1 MKILCSLVVIM
12 AFQSFVFAPPAI
24 TKQERKSAEKFL
36 SESEATALTT
46 VSKLSE
52 AQLKFKPAPDKWS
65 VEECMMHIAASESV
79 LWGIVDG
86 TMKAPA
92 NPEKRSEIKM
102 SDDDVKKNIAD
113 RTNKVKT
120 FPPLEPQNSGFKTAA
135 EASASF
141 KENRDKLIKYVN
153 TTDDDLRN
161 HVAKLEAGY
170 FDSYQMVLFIGAHTN
185 RHIAQM
191 KEVMADPN
199 FPKQ

>member
-1 MKILCSLVVIM
+1 MKFLCSLVIVL
-12 AFQSFVFAPPAI
+12 AFQSFVSAPPSI

-36 SESEATALTT
+36 SESEASALTT

-65 VEECMMHIAASESV
+65 VEECMMHIAASETV

-92 NPEKRSEIKM
+92 NPEKRAEIKW
-102 SDDDVKKNIAD
+102 SDEEVMKNFAD

-120 FPPLEPQNSGFKTAA
+120 FPPLEPQNSGFNS
-135 EASASF
+135 ASGAGASF

-153 TTDDDLRN
+153 TTNDDLRN
-161 HVAKLEAGY
+161 HVTKLEAGY

-185 RHIAQM
+185 RHVAQM

-199 FPKQ
+199 FPKN

>member
-1 MKILCSLVVIM
+1 MKILCSLTVFL
-12 AFQSFVFAPPAI
+12 AFQSFVFAPATI
-24 TKQERKSAEKFL
+24 TKEERKSADKFL
-36 SESEATALTT
+36 SESEATAIAT

-65 VEECMMHIAASESV
+65 VEECMMHIAASETV
-79 LWGIVDG
+79 LWGIADG
-86 TMKAPA
+86 TIKAAA

-102 SDDDVKKNIAD
+102 SDEDVKKNIAD

-120 FPPLEPQNSGFKTAA
+120 FPPLEPQNSGFKTAS

-153 TTDDDLRN
+153 TTKDDLRN
-161 HVAKLEAGY
+161 HVAKLEFGY
-170 FDSYQMVLFIGAHTN
+170 LDSYQMALFIGAHTN

-199 FPKQ
+199 FPKN